1 MSLLETVIRNN
12 YDGADKTGLTSYD
25 ILQLALAEEY
35 RIFTTNKVVTMYR
48 RGMAFLMAEIKSKT
62 DKFIPHSILTKND
75 ESDKKGNGNEEAR
88 AKNDNR
94 ETAVAEKGTSTLMD
108 DRGGGGAAG
117 KSGFS
122 GFQTALQLSKKSNES
137 HGDDGKVCEKK
148 EVKSANNDKGNGI
161 LSFQE
166 KFALMGIQKLL
177 ANCLTKVISTFKKV
191 KCSGSIK
198 FV

>member
-1 MSLLETVIRNN
+1 
-12 YDGADKTGLTSYD
+12 
-25 ILQLALAEEY
+25 
-35 RIFTTNKVVTMYR
+35 
-48 RGMAFLMAEIKSKT
+48 MAFLMAEIKSKT

-108 DRGGGGAAG
+108 DKGGGGAAG

-137 HGDDGKVCEKK
+137 HGDDDKVWEKK
-148 EVKSANNDKGNGI
+148 EVKSANNDKDSKVKAR
-161 LSFQE
+161 L
-166 KFALMGIQKLL
+166 KLL
-177 ANCLTKVISTFKKV
+177 GLSDEDDEGENFESLENGNDKNDQDLSSETSSSPELDDQDDVIPTHAPNEKSP
-191 KCSGSIK
+191 II
-198 FV
+198 